1 MASRRFAREQ
11 ALQILYQVDVRKCDA
26 NEALGNY
33 WSREPADPED
43 MAFTAKLVQG
53 VPAHEEEIDGLI
65 SEASINWK
73 VARMSY
79 VDRNILRLAVF
90 EFLHVADVPTMVSIN
105 EAIEMAKRFGTSE
118 SGAFINGILDRVA
131 RNLELTTELG
141 GEPGG
146 A

>member
-33 WSREPADPED
+33 WSREPGDPDD

-53 VPAHEEEIDGLI
+53 VPANEEQIDTLI

-90 EFLHVADVPTMVSIN
+90 EFLHMADIPTMVSIN
-105 EAIEMAKRFGTSE
+105 EAIEMGKRFGTTE

-131 RNLELTTELG
+131 RNLDLTAELD
-141 GEPGG
+141 GG
-146 A
+146 AGPS